1 MKEALNT
8 YENGVL
14 GAPYSYKFLGQG
26 GGWGWG
32 GGGGWSLFYG
42 DPFLYD
48 TGSLGF

>member
-1 MKEALNT
+1 MRMGFWGPHIHISFWAR
-8 YENGVL
+8 V
-14 GAPYSYKFLGQG
+14 G
-26 GGWGWG
+26 GGDGV